1 MYRTSQNLFQIKHTP
16 LPPKH
21 VTESKDY
28 MFLRTTQRRDGK
40 IRDEPFNFHFHLA
53 SSPSP
58 GCLWVSVGG
67 GPRGVPVRVSQG
79 GLRGLGGG
87 AEGSR
92 RMEGPK
98 FRAFFL
104 SRLKFRSSLSLFF
117 FCRIVAAFN
126 AMVHQCACLG
136 FSGVILCEP
145 RARWRGV
152 PAWSGPAEGSPVEGS
167 RAVQWRG
174 KKGKMKNRKTF
185 TKNKSKEGS
194 KPNPVRFQECKPNLF
209 VLKGL
214 NRTLRFPGKGEGV
227 QPF

>member
-1 MYRTSQNLFQIKHTP
+1 MYRTSLNLFQIEHTP

-28 MFLRTTQRRDGK
+28 MFLRTKQRRDGK
-40 IRDEPFNFHFHLA
+40 IRDESFNFHFHLA

-58 GCLWVSVGG
+58 GCLWVSVGRGSPG
-67 GPRGVPVRVSQG
+67 GSPSGC
-79 GLRGLGGG
+79 LRGLCGLDGG

-92 RMEGPK
+92 RVEGPK
-98 FRAFFL
+98 FPLFFL
-104 SRLKFRSSLSLFF
+104 SRLKFRSSPSLFF
-117 FCRIVAAFN
+117 FCRIVAGFN

-174 KKGKMKNRKTF
+174 KKGENEK
-185 TKNKSKEGS
+185 
-194 KPNPVRFQECKPNLF
+194 Q
-209 VLKGL
+209 
-214 NRTLRFPGKGEGV
+214 
-227 QPF
+227 